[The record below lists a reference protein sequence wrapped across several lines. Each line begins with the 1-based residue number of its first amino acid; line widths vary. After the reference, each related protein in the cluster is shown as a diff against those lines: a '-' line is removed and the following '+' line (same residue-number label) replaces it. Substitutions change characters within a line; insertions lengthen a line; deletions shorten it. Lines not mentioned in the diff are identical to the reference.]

1 MPVAEAQTPAAQTR
15 PVFRLSVDA
24 YHRMIDAGVFDE
36 DDRVELI
43 DGELRAMPP
52 IKSDHAGK
60 TTRLN
65 RLLTLGAGDSALVAV
80 QNPITLRAFSEP
92 EPDLML
98 LRPRDDFYEG
108 DNPTSADTL
117 LVIEVSD
124 SSVRYD
130 REVKVPLYAAHGVPE
145 VWLVD
150 LPQRCLEIYREP
162 GPDGYRLMLRP
173 QGSEV
178 ITPALLPGLRIPVAD
193 IW

>member
-1 MPVAEAQTPAAQTR
+1 MAEAQAPAAQTR

-24 YHRMIDAGVFDE
+24 YHRMIDAGVFDA

-60 TTRLN
+60 SKRLN
-65 RLLTLGAGDSALVAV
+65 RLLTLGAGDDALVAV
-80 QNPITLRAFSEP
+80 QDPLTLQPRSEP

-98 LRPRDDFYEG
+98 LRPRQDYYEG
-108 DNPTSADTL
+108 ANPTPADTL
-117 LVIEVSD
+117 LVIEICD
-124 SSVRYD
+124 SSLRYD
-130 REVKVPLYAAHGVPE
+130 QEVKVPLYAAHGVPE

-150 LPQRCLEIYREP
+150 LPHRRLEIYREP

-173 QGSEV
+173 DAGEV